1 MMVSGAIKLQKIVLL
16 QQQIIRLHNN
26 KEIRLPLTPDLFL
39 NKNDIPND
47 ASVKERLI
55 YCYFLENKNIKVS
68 IKEFTERRL
77 TYFDFIALAVYR
89 KYFPTC
95 EILESLLEQYP
106 EIDQDELW
114 FV

>member
-16 QQQIIRLHNN
+16 QQQIIRLYNN

-39 NKNDIPND
+39 NKNDIPKD
-47 ASVKERLI
+47 VSVTERLI

-68 IKEFTERRL
+68 IKEFIERKL
-77 TYFDFIALAVYR
+77 TYIDFLALAVYK

-95 EILESLLEQYP
+95 EILECLLEAYP
-106 EIDQDELW
+106 EINHDELW
-114 FV
+114 FA